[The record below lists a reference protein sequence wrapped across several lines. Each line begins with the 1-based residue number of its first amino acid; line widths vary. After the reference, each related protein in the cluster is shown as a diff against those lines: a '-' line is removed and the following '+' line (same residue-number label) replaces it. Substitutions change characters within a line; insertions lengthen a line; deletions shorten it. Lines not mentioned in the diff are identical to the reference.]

1 MTIAIGTREYELGTA
16 PVTGCGLSWTAE
28 ELDTVLAGPVA
39 EVVFDD
45 DSIVIISFL
54 PPKLISGDLRFP
66 NAEKHVEGTV

>member
-1 MTIAIGTREYELGTA
+1 MTIAIGTCEYELGTA

-45 DSIVIISFL
+45 DSIVIISL
-54 PPKLISGDLRFP
+54 LPKLISGELRLP
-66 NAEKHVEGTV
+66 DAEKFIEAGV